1 MSLYSIKDLEHL
13 SGIKAHTLRIWE
25 QRYGLLKPKRTE
37 TNIREYSDNELRLIL
52 NVSLLNKS
60 GYKISQIADMTQ
72 SDIER
77 AVSEL
82 LNENSNR
89 DTLID
94 ALILSMNELNES
106 RFDKTFSNAILH
118 LGFEKAMLQVI
129 FPFFRRIGI
138 MWQVGTITPAQ
149 EHFISNLIRQKMI
162 VAIDGIV
169 TQVGGI
175 QTKAILYLP
184 ENELHE
190 IPLLFL
196 YHALK
201 HRGYTVIY
209 LGQSVP
215 LNDLLSLCEYYRPE
229 LLFSVFSAEPN
240 YDHLDEYVN
249 ILRSKLPNIQCCLS
263 GYQITKSNIDSKD
276 NITVFKEL
284 IEIIRFLDH
293 RTSQN

>member
-1 MSLYSIKDLEHL
+1 MSTYSIKDLEHL

-25 QRYGLLKPKRTE
+25 QRYGLINPKRSE
-37 TNIREYSDNELRLIL
+37 GNIREYSDNELRLIL

-60 GYKISQIADMTQ
+60 GYKISNIAEMSQ
-72 SDIER
+72 SEIEH

-82 LNENSNR
+82 LNQNTGR

-118 LGFEKAMLQVI
+118 HGFEKAMIQIVL
-129 FPFFRRIGI
+129 PFLRRIGI

-162 VAIDGIV
+162 VAIDGLMPSNSG
-169 TQVGGI
+169 TSL
-175 QTKAILYLP
+175 KAVLYLP

-196 YHALK
+196 YYSLK
-201 HRGYTVIY
+201 SRGYQVIY

-215 LNDLLSLCEYYRPE
+215 LNDLLSIVEYYKPDQ
-229 LLFSVFSAEPN
+229 LYSVFTATP
-240 YDHLDEYVN
+240 DDESIYAHIE
-249 ILRSKLPNIQCCLS
+249 ILQTKLNNVQCCLS
-263 GYQITKSNIDSKD
+263 GYQISKNNIKSSNNIVTF
-276 NITVFKEL
+276 NEL
-284 IEIIRFLDH
+284 SEIVSSIDLKM
-293 RTSQN
+293 SQN